1 MIPPQ
6 LRSRGLG
13 RVCCWHSQVQ
23 ARTLRGCSVPE
34 NERLTLTVWV
44 HQTQSESKGHRL
56 LSQVSRLCPG
66 KASAPQSYEPHPP
79 RQSNR
84 NDSLSPLS
92 PPAPAPHLGGEDVA
106 LGPVDADRDLGA
118 GGAQLLEEAAIGADP
133 QVVLRDLHLQ
143 RRAWAGPA
151 SGRRGGA
158 RLPGRAW
165 HTDAKGALQV
175 TLWTDR
181 SHFYRWTN
189 NPTTIAP
196 LIKYL
201 PDIYHV
207 PCCVL
212 IAGDANKN
220 KLFSK
225 LICPARERGTCNN
238 EYVLSHSVVSN
249 SLRPHGL

>member
-1 MIPPQ
+1 MPQ
-6 LRSRGLG
+6 TRK
-13 RVCCWHSQVQ
+13 Q
-23 ARTLRGCSVPE
+23 
-34 NERLTLTVWV
+34 LTY
-44 HQTQSESKGHRL
+44 S
-56 LSQVSRLCPG
+56 
-66 KASAPQSYEPHPP
+66 SYY
-79 RQSNR
+79 
-84 NDSLSPLS
+84 
-92 PPAPAPHLGGEDVA
+92 
-106 LGPVDADRDLGA
+106 
-118 GGAQLLEEAAIGADP
+118 
-133 QVVLRDLHLQ
+133 
-143 RRAWAGPA
+143 
-151 SGRRGGA
+151 
-158 RLPGRAW
+158 
-165 HTDAKGALQV
+165 TDAKGALQV

>member
-1 MIPPQ
+1 MPQ
-6 LRSRGLG
+6 TRK
-13 RVCCWHSQVQ
+13 Q
-23 ARTLRGCSVPE
+23 
-34 NERLTLTVWV
+34 LTY
-44 HQTQSESKGHRL
+44 S
-56 LSQVSRLCPG
+56 
-66 KASAPQSYEPHPP
+66 SYY
-79 RQSNR
+79 
-84 NDSLSPLS
+84 
-92 PPAPAPHLGGEDVA
+92 
-106 LGPVDADRDLGA
+106 
-118 GGAQLLEEAAIGADP
+118 
-133 QVVLRDLHLQ
+133 
-143 RRAWAGPA
+143 
-151 SGRRGGA
+151 
-158 RLPGRAW
+158 
-165 HTDAKGALQV
+165 TDAKGALQV

-249 SLRPHGL
+249 SLRPHGLQPLRLLCPWDSLGKSTGVDCHALLQRIFPTQGWNLGLPHCRWILYCQSHQGSHNNYNKMQEEYGSERTKHLLEQHFSNFFGLSVP